1 MTRPKSQLYLQ
12 SHGVAAAQGFDFA
25 FLSYGQTEFA
35 FEKYSTLAGG
45 EDLAENLRR
54 RRQTGNGVVN

>member
-1 MTRPKSQLYLQ
+1 MHYLQ

-45 EDLAENLRR
+45 EDLADWQRR
-54 RRQTGNGVVN
+54 CQFRSGGHSDLHLES